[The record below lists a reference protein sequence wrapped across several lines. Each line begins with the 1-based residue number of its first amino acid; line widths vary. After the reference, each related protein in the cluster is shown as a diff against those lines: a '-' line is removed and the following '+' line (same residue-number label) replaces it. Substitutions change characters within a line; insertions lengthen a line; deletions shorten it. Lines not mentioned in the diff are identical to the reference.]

1 MDRRFR
7 AFPVLFLA
15 MAALF
20 VPANADAQQ
29 RTRLTIYTATEVD
42 QLATLKAAI
51 EADHPDVEVAW
62 VRDSTGVITARLI
75 AERDRPRADMIF
87 GIVTSSLLAL
97 ERMNVLE
104 PYRPQ
109 GVDQLKPQ
117 FRDPHEPY
125 SWTGLDAFVV
135 AVCFNTGEAAKLN
148 LARPERWQD
157 LARPEFR
164 QRIVMPH
171 PASSGTGFLLVSNW
185 IQIMGEEAAWDFMEK
200 LHRNVALYTHSGSAP
215 CVQAARGERLVGLSF
230 DMRGAREK
238 TLGAPIDVIIPQ
250 DGVAWEMGGMAII
263 RGRPEAQAAAA
274 RRISDWAIGPKA
286 NELFARFYGIVA
298 RQGFGSP
305 PNYPRDAESRMT
317 PNNSEWM
324 AANRDRI
331 LTEWT
336 RRFDNPLASR
346 N

>member
-1 MDRRFR
+1 M
-7 AFPVLFLA
+7 FPALLLA
-15 MAALF
+15 LAALL
-20 VPANADAQQ
+20 VPAAAAAQQ
-29 RTRLTIYTATEVD
+29 RTRLVIYTASEVD
-42 QLATLKAAI
+42 QLSVLKAAI
-51 EADHPDVEVAW
+51 EADHPDVEVVW

-104 PYRPQ
+104 TYTPR
-109 GVDQLKPQ
+109 GVDQLKAQ
-117 FRDPHEPY
+117 FRDPTAPY

-135 AVCFNTGEAAKLN
+135 AVCFNTSEARRLSIAPP
-148 LARPERWQD
+148 ARWQD
-157 LARPEFR
+157 LAREEFR
-164 QRIVMPH
+164 GRIVMPH

-185 IQIMGEEAAWDFMEK
+185 IQVMGEDAAWQFMEK

-238 TLGAPIDVIIPQ
+238 SLGAPVDVIIPEE
-250 DGVAWEMGGMAII
+250 GVSWEMGGMAIV
-263 RGRPEAQAAAA
+263 RGRPQAQTDAA

-305 PNYPRDAESRMT
+305 PHYPREAESRMT
-317 PNNSEWM
+317 ANSSEWM
-324 AANRDRI
+324 ADNRDRI
-331 LTEWT
+331 LAEWM
-336 RRFDNPLASR
+336 RRFDKPPAHR